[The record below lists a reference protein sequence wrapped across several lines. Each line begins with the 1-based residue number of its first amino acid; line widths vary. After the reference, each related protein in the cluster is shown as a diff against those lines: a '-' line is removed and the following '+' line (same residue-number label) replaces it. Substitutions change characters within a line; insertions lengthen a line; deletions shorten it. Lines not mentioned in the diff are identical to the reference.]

1 MPLQPYGA
9 IPQYGAV
16 ARTGVRYAGFWIRFG
31 AYIVDAIITGA
42 VTGGLVVATK
52 PIMCQS
58 IDGTTCIAGTTTI
71 APVFWVLI
79 AIPVLYMIILW
90 AVGGTLGQRLL
101 GMRVVDAKTGG
112 NIGLGKAILRYI
124 GFIISTIPIYLG
136 LIWAG
141 FDPRK
146 QGWHDK
152 IASTFVVRRG

>member
-1 MPLQPYGA
+1 M
-9 IPQYGAV
+9 PQYGAV
-16 ARTGVRYAGFWIRFG
+16 APAGVRYAGFWLRFA

-42 VTGGLVVATK
+42 VTGGLLAAIK
-52 PIMCQS
+52 PITCQS

-71 APVFWVLI
+71 APVFWALL

-90 AVGGTLGQRLL
+90 AVGGTLGQRLF

-112 NIGLGKAILRYI
+112 NIGFGKAILRYV

-141 FDPRK
+141 FDARK

-152 IASTFVVRRG
+152 IAGTVVVRPG